1 MANQS
6 PDRRAVLE
14 MLAKAA
20 IASQFGGFSRW
31 VFAAEHQHK
40 INTPVQPRP
49 ANYQPRFFTTVEYQ
63 TLEVLTEMIIPA
75 DESPGAKDAGVSEFI
90 DFMAAHGEEEI
101 QKPIRDGLGR
111 LDAKAKATHGDVF
124 MKLAP
129 DQQTEI
135 LKKVAYGKQA
145 ESEGAEGQKFF
156 RLIRRYTVMGYYTSR
171 IGLEELD
178 YPGLKLYSHSPAC
191 PHTNDP
197 EHRHLPPPRF

>member
-20 IASQFGGFSRW
+20 IAGQFPGFSRC
-31 VFAAEHQHK
+31 VFAAEHQHT

-49 ANYQPRFFTTVEYQ
+49 AHYQPLFFTAAEYQ

-75 DESPGAKDAGVSEFI
+75 DASPGAKDAGVSEFI
-90 DFMAAHGEEEI
+90 DFMAAHGEGEI
-101 QKPIRDGLGR
+101 RKPMRDGLGW
-111 LDAKAKATHGDVF
+111 LDAKAKRTHGDVF
-124 MKLAP
+124 IKLSP
-129 DQQTEI
+129 DQQTEV
-135 LKKVAYGKQA
+135 LKKIAYGKQA
-145 ESEGAEGQKFF
+145 EPEDAEGQRFF

-178 YPGLKLYSHSPAC
+178 YPGLKLYSHSPNC
-191 PHTNDP
+191 PHTDDP
-197 EHRHLPPPRF
+197 EHRHLPPPRS